1 MNFQIV
7 TKVRALGKKYEM
19 RKGKHTRNN
28 LVRLLLLNTKLVL
41 RVAHY
46 GRSGSEVAL
55 ASERERR
62 RYILNFNRLSTQQG
76 HVATYLLKI
85 QRRHSDVGRK
95 LSFRQLDIGLVA
107 IQKIELVPRHLL
119 LLTIF
124 K

>member
-46 GRSGSEVAL
+46 GRSGSEMSL
-55 ASERERR
+55 APKRQRR
-62 RYILNFNRLSTQQG
+62 RYVLDFYGLGTQES
-76 HVATYLLKI
+76 HITAYFLKI
-85 QRRHSDVGRK
+85 K
-95 LSFRQLDIGLVA
+95 
-107 IQKIELVPRHLL
+107 
-119 LLTIF
+119 
-124 K
+124 